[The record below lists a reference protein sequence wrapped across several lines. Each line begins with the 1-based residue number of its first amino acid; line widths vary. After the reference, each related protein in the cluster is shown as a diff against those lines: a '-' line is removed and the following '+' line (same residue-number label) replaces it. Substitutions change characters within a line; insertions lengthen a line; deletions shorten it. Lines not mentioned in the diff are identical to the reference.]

1 MLDEPAVVILAATA
15 AAIFLLLEVA
25 LPTVGLAGTAGVA
38 LAALAA
44 WGATQH
50 AEGDEWWPLLGVV
63 TAVATWGVLIAV
75 HRHPMWA
82 QTAAAALFAGGALGY
97 AATTADAPAAGAA
110 VVATPLLAVLA
121 FPRLARASER
131 LLDAPPQVGMEAMVG
146 ATATVAEWEG
156 GHGSVVVG
164 GTRWTAEGPT
174 GLAQGDHVVV
184 TGTTGLS
191 LRVEV
196 VASRHG

>member
-1 MLDEPAVVILAATA
+1 MLDEPAVVLLAATA

-25 LPTVGLAGTAGVA
+25 LPTVGLAGTAGMA

-63 TAVATWGVLIAV
+63 TAVAVWGVLIAV
-75 HRHPMWA
+75 QRHPVWA

-131 LLDAPPQVGMEAMVG
+131 LLDAPPQVGMDAMVG
-146 ATATVAEWEG
+146 IGATVASWDGERG
-156 GHGSVVVG
+156 RVVVE
-164 GTRWTAEGPT
+164 GTLWNAEGPA
-174 GLAQGDHVVV
+174 GLTPGAHVVV

-191 LRVEV
+191 LRVDAV
-196 VASRHG
+196 PSRHG